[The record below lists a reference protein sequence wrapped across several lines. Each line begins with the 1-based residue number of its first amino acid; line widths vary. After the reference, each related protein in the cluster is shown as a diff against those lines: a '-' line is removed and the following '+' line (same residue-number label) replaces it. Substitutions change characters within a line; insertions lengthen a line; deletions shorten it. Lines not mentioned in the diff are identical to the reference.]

1 MPERATVP
9 EGYLEAQLLA
19 KGVRMT
25 RQRKAIL
32 RVIETSGEH
41 VDAVTLLERARKLD
55 RKVDRVTVY
64 RTLGML
70 KKHGLVDELDL
81 MHLHGG
87 QHYYEVKPGRHHLHL
102 ACRKCARVEELHSE
116 LLDRLEGQIK
126 REKRFLIADIR
137 VEVGGLCA
145 RCQSDGAKP

>member
-1 MPERATVP
+1 MPEGASVP

-19 KGVRMT
+19 RGVRMT

-32 RVIETSGEH
+32 RVIESSGEH
-41 VDAVTLLERARKLD
+41 VDAVTLLERARKLNP
-55 RKVDRVTVY
+55 KVDRVTVY
-64 RTLGML
+64 RTINVL

-81 MHLHGG
+81 MHLHGE

-102 ACRKCARVEELHSE
+102 ACRKCGKVEELHSE

-126 REKRFLIADIR
+126 RDRKFLIGDIR

-145 RCQSDGAKP
+145 RCQAEGAKL